1 MEVDEPVVG
10 QNAVLPHQRH
20 DVRGDA
26 HHQQVHQRT
35 NLLEGHVVLLGIGL
49 NQLEAHPAA
58 RQLVEGVGAVDPLGV
73 QYSHGLRYFVGREM
87 VVADDEIHAFLLRID
102 YFFRGFDATVQRDD
116 ESYALAGRMVDSLD
130 GYAVAFG
137 IPVGNVERQVL
148 VSDVAE
154 ELVDQRHGR
163 AAVDVVVAVDHD
175 FLMVADGLLDARDRL
190 VHVLHQEGVMEVGQ
204 ARFEEL
210 LSLLKCVYASLYE

>member
-1 MEVDEPVVG
+1 
-10 QNAVLPHQRH
+10 
-20 DVRGDA
+20 
-26 HHQQVHQRT
+26 
-35 NLLEGHVVLLGIGL
+35 
-49 NQLEAHPAA
+49 
-58 RQLVEGVGAVDPLGV
+58 
-73 QYSHGLRYFVGREM
+73 
-87 VVADDEIHAFLLRID
+87 
-102 YFFRGFDATVQRDD
+102 
-116 ESYALAGRMVDSLD
+116 MVDSLD